1 MDSGSGRVVPEL
13 VTLAQA
19 NAAVA
24 VLVVLG
30 LLAAPVAAFL
40 ARRRDGDPLLTG
52 LMVGGPPILVGL
64 MWLVYNAVTDR
75 LGLDRLWNLG
85 VNFALFVTVGGAC
98 GAGWVWLVARRAP
111 MTTDAGGDDDEEG
124 PPFIGAMAGG
134 PKPSRGPGTAQTFD
148 EATEP
153 PRNP

>member
-1 MDSGSGRVVPEL
+1 MDGGGRVVPEL
-13 VTLAQA
+13 ITLAQA

-30 LLAAPVAAFL
+30 LLAVPVAAFL

-64 MWLVYNAVTDR
+64 MWLVYNAVTDH
-75 LGLDRLWNLG
+75 LGLDRIVNLVVNLG
-85 VNFALFVTVGGAC
+85 LFVTVGAL
-98 GAGWVWLVARRAP
+98 AGLFWSRLVARRAP
-111 MTTDAGGDDDEEG
+111 VATDTGGNDDEEG

-148 EATEP
+148 EAAEP